1 MIDGRLFYYDY
12 RDQENHV
19 LIQRVQMEQ
28 DTAKTVIK
36 DGKCLIDYNRSGM
49 PLLEIVTEAQFTNPE
64 NCKLVVREMQEML
77 ATLGISEAKI
87 DLGQMRVDVNVSIQ
101 GDTMH
106 SERVEIKN
114 VAGAKNIERAVE
126 YEYKR
131 HVAMLE
137 SGNKIAPETRRYDAA
152 EGMTVLLR
160 PKSEDPDYRFF
171 QDPDLPRINV
181 TNERISLAHKNLREI
196 PFDFKRR
203 FCDTF
208 GMDVSDVKVMFK
220 NPWSLELFSRIV
232 WTLQVDPNVA
242 FQWIYRHILGNCIK
256 KDLDFR
262 NIVLNHFGLKKL
274 VDLLSLIKD
283 SRISVANGKEIMMRI
298 IDGDQRMPTEI
309 ADSLNFTGEVITS
322 AEVKAAVDD
331 ILAKNQQIVQ
341 KIQKTG
347 NMGPVMSLV
356 GKVMDAVN
364 RKGDPVVI
372 QSLINDKI
380 AQSIQT
386 QDANKK

>member
-1 MIDGRLFYYDY
+1 M
-12 RDQENHV
+12 
-19 LIQRVQMEQ
+19 
-28 DTAKTVIK
+28 
-36 DGKCLIDYNRSGM
+36 
-49 PLLEIVTEAQFTNPE
+49 
-64 NCKLVVREMQEML
+64 
-77 ATLGISEAKI
+77 
-87 DLGQMRVDVNVSIQ
+87 
-101 GDTMH
+101 
-106 SERVEIKN
+106 
-114 VAGAKNIERAVE
+114 
-126 YEYKR
+126 
-131 HVAMLE
+131 
-137 SGNKIAPETRRYDAA
+137 
-152 EGMTVLLR
+152 
-160 PKSEDPDYRFF
+160 
-171 QDPDLPRINV
+171 
-181 TNERISLAHKNLREI
+181 
-196 PFDFKRR
+196 
-203 FCDTF
+203 
-208 GMDVSDVKVMFK
+208 
-220 NPWSLELFSRIV
+220 
-232 WTLQVDPNVA
+232 
-242 FQWIYRHILGNCIK
+242 GNCIK

-372 QSLINDKI
+372 
-380 AQSIQT
+380 
-386 QDANKK
+386 